1 MREAERRK
9 GEETLSLSS
18 HRSTNEGRSAR
29 RMMGAPNREG
39 FRSIMSYGAI
49 PPAIRRDFQWPIRFV
64 QERIKDSFKIGMKG
78 GKCVEWNEI
87 CMGNLIRLA
96 C

>member
-1 MREAERRK
+1 
-9 GEETLSLSS
+9 
-18 HRSTNEGRSAR
+18 
-29 RMMGAPNREG
+29 MMGAPNREG

-49 PPAIRRDFQWPIRFV
+49 PSAIRRDFQWPIRFV
-64 QERIKDSFKIGMKG
+64 QERIKDSFKIGMKD